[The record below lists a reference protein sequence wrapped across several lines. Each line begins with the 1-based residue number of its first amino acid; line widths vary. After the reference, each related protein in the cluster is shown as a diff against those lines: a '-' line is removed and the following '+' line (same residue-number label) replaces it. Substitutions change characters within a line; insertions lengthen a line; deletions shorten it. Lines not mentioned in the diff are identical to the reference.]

1 MALKAGDPKA
11 MKQSFTI
18 AQSQVTRE
26 TSETSAGPDKKVSY
40 VMKLFA
46 DGPQEYDFL
55 LKILSLGRDKYW
67 RDSIVQKAEPRP
79 GSAFL
84 DIACG
89 TGLVTY
95 SFARTGSYAVGIDV
109 TREMLTRA
117 TQLPEYRIYDVDF
130 ILARAE
136 NLPLRSDIFD
146 ASTISLAL
154 RNVSSQVETLNE
166 MKRCTKRGK
175 SVMSL
180 DFARP
185 KGRFFSPFYRFY
197 IFRVLPILG
206 LLISK
211 HWNTIF
217 LYLANSI
224 EKSRDPERIKET
236 MDSIG
241 LNDSEVKRMTE
252 GTTALVSGIK

>member
-1 MALKAGDPKA
+1 
-11 MKQSFTI
+11 MKQSFSI
-18 AQSQVTRE
+18 AESQLMRDKSKIRAE
-26 TSETSAGPDKKVSY
+26 PDRKVSY
-40 VMKLFA
+40 VMRLFA
-46 DGPQEYDFL
+46 NGPREYDFL
-55 LKILSLGRDKYW
+55 LKILSLGRDRHW
-67 RDSIVQKAEPRP
+67 RETIVEKLEPKPDSL
-79 GSAFL
+79 FL

-95 SFARTGSYAVGIDV
+95 SLARYGSHVIGIDV

-117 TQLPEYRIYDVDF
+117 KQLSEYGLLKVDF

-136 NLPLRSDIFD
+136 NLPLRSDVFD
-146 ASTISLAL
+146 GSTISLAL
-154 RNVSSQVETLNE
+154 RNVSSQIETLTE
-166 MKRCTKRGK
+166 MKRCTKIGK
-175 SVMSL
+175 PIMSL

-185 KGRFFSPFYRFY
+185 KGRLFRPFYRFY
-197 IFRVLPILG
+197 IFRVLPTVG

-224 EKSRDPERIKET
+224 DKSRDPEAIKET

-241 LNDSEVKRMTE
+241 LNNSTIKRLTK